1 MAGRLEDLSALRKN
15 GREVPVDIS
24 LSPIQSAGGLLV
36 AASIRD
42 ISNHQNKE
50 LELRSA
56 LEEVER
62 LRDRLL
68 AENVYLREEVQSVY
82 GFDEFVGKSDVLKL
96 LLEQIDQVATTDTS
110 VLILGETGTGPS
122 RSWWRERFTNAAI
135 GKMAR

>member
-1 MAGRLEDLSALRKN
+1 MASRLEDLYALCKN
-15 GREVPVDIS
+15 GREMPVDIS
-24 LSPIQSAGGLLV
+24 LSPIQSAAGLLV

-56 LEEVER
+56 LAEVER
-62 LRDRLL
+62 LRDRLQ
-68 AENVYLREEVQSVY
+68 AENLYLREEVQSVY

-110 VLILGETGTGPS
+110 VLILGETGTGP